1 MEIVGAARFQEL
13 LHRTAGL
20 KVDKEDLR
28 RLQELVG
35 QKLND
40 LLVAAARNATANG
53 RDVISEIDLPLTL
66 GLQESLRQFQALGE
80 EVELHPI
87 LEKLATYPP
96 LPYPLSVELERLLP
110 DLVGALI
117 LVVGRA
123 IKAIDPEVVNPTTEH
138 FDKAAKVLSLTL

>member
-1 MEIVGAARFQEL
+1 MEIVGAVRFQEL

-28 RLQELVG
+28 RLQDLVG

-40 LLVAAARNATANG
+40 LLVVASKNASANG
-53 RDVISEIDLPLTL
+53 RDIVTEMDLPLTL
-66 GLQESLRQFQALGE
+66 GLQESLRQFQSLGE
-80 EVELHPI
+80 QLEMRPI

-96 LPYPLSVELERLLP
+96 LPYPLSLELEGLLP

-117 LVVGRA
+117 LIIGQA
-123 IKAIDPEVVNPTTEH
+123 IKVIDPEVVNPTTDH
-138 FDKAAKVLSLTL
+138 FERVTKLMSLVL

>member
-1 MEIVGAARFQEL
+1 MEIVGAVRFQEL

-28 RLQELVG
+28 RLQELVS

-40 LLVAAARNATANG
+40 LLVVASRNASANG
-53 RDVISEIDLPLTL
+53 RDVITETDLPLTL
-66 GLQESLRQFQALGE
+66 GLQESLRQFQVLGE

-96 LPYPLSVELERLLP
+96 LPYPLSLELERLLP

-117 LVVGRA
+117 LVVGQT
-123 IKAIDPEVVNPTTEH
+123 IKAIDPEVVNPTTDH
-138 FDKAAKVLSLTL
+138 FERVTKILALTL